1 MNFAHRCLRA
11 PVAVLGVALAITFT
25 ACSGG
30 GDDSPNTA
38 APAGTTLKLDA
49 GDVVVDAAGPPG
61 TLAAADE
68 DAIIETL
75 RKYVI
80 AATVDP
86 MHGKKVGDLSAV
98 FTADAAASLTGL
110 NRDTALDE
118 GVPKA
123 TTTVKAIAGAVTL
136 TALSDQSGAIDL
148 VGATLFLDVN
158 AKARTGPMRVLRTG
172 ELIVKRDAGAWK
184 ISSYKL
190 SVNRTGS
197 GLPTPTSSST
207 GTSTP

>member
-1 MNFAHRCLRA
+1 MNFARRCLRA
-11 PVAVLGVALAITFT
+11 PVAAGCVALVIVLG

-30 GDDSPNTA
+30 GGDTPKAA

-49 GDVVVDAAGPPG
+49 GDVVVDAAGAPG
-61 TLAAADE
+61 TLAAADQ

-86 MHGKKVGDLSAV
+86 MHGKKVGNLTAV
-98 FTADAAASLTGL
+98 FTADAAASLSGL
-110 NRDTALDE
+110 NRASVIDD

-123 TTTVKAIAGAVTL
+123 TSTVKAIAGPVTL
-136 TALSDQSGAIDL
+136 TALSDQSGAIDM

-190 SVNRTGS
+190 TVDRTGS
-197 GLPTPTSSST
+197 GFPTPTSSST
-207 GTSTP
+207 GASTP